1 MRKYLLAIL
10 LFLLPFSVDALTGG
24 ASIACNSTN
33 LSAGGTT
40 NCTLYANITSG
51 STAGFGGTFQASGVT
66 ISNIAI
72 TNNWTGVG
80 QSAPVNGMR
89 LNVLPA
95 TGNGLISETVAVA
108 TFTLTAG
115 SSAGSVSFSGQMTD
129 EDYNDVSI
137 NASQNI
143 EILSDNANLSSL
155 SVTGGTLS
163 PAFSADVTSYTMST
177 NNSSVTVSATAV
189 KGTIS
194 GTGTVNLN
202 YGSNT
207 INVVVTAPA
216 GNKKTY
222 TINVTRND
230 QRSTDSSLKSLSL
243 SSGSINFNASTFNY
257 NVELESSVGSLKV
270 TAVANDSKATVSY
283 APTQSISLLHG
294 QTATITIT
302 VTAEN
307 GTKSIYKV
315 NATRKDDRSKNN
327 NLSSL
332 KVSNTNITFNGNQAY
347 TATVENNI
355 TSVNITAS
363 PEDSKSTVSGT
374 GTKQLKEG
382 SNTFNISVKA
392 ENGTTKIYTVT
403 IIRKYKEGAQVV
415 LSANNNLKSLS
426 ISGIAFTFDKNVT
439 TYNISVDNSVKSVQ
453 VNYEVEDSKATAS
466 LIGNSALN
474 VGSNK
479 IEVLVVAENGS
490 TKTYAITIT
499 RKDVRS
505 NVSNNEDEI
514 IKNLLDPNVVPPI
527 YVNVKEDDQNKNVS
541 QKVADAILSSKKS
554 IIYEITNNNN
564 GIVYTLMLDG
574 NTFTKLDPF
583 SYELRF
589 TTDDEKIN
597 QLIKTPYIAAIF
609 NKKATFDSNVKVRL
623 FISDK
628 IEFNDTHLALY
639 SYDTEAGKHQLIN
652 GSINYVD
659 GFVEF
664 ETRNL
669 DGFILSNKVVKQEAP
684 KQEEEKKDLS
694 WLIFIPCAGAVIL
707 LSYFVNKKYKEN
719 K

>member
-51 STAGFGGTFQASGVT
+51 SSAGFGGTFQASGVT

-257 NVELESSVGSLKV
+257 NVELESSVSSLKV

-283 APTQSISLLHG
+283 APTQSISLLYG
-294 QTATITIT
+294 QTSTITIT

-307 GTKSIYKV
+307 GTKSTYKV
-315 NATRKDDRSKNN
+315 NATRKDDRSTNN

-332 KVSNTNITFNGNQAY
+332 KVSNTNITFNGNQVY

-374 GTKQLKEG
+374 GTKQLNEG

-392 ENGTTKIYTVT
+392 ENGTTKIYTLT

>member
-1 MRKYLLAIL
+1 MKKYLLAIL
-10 LFLLPFSVDALTGG
+10 FFLFPFSVSALTGG

-33 LSAGGTT
+33 LGAGGTT
-40 NCTLYANITSG
+40 NCTLYANVTSG
-51 STAGFGGTFQASGVT
+51 STVGFGGTFQASGVT
-66 ISNIAI
+66 ISNIAV
-72 TNNWTGVG
+72 TSSWTGVG
-80 QSAPVNGMR
+80 TSAPVNGMR
-89 LNVLPA
+89 VNVLPA
-95 TGNGLISETVAVA
+95 TDNNAVSQTTAVA
-108 TFTLTAG
+108 TFTITAG
-115 SSAGSVSFSGQMTD
+115 STNGSVSFSGQMTD
-129 EDYNDVSI
+129 EEFNDVAVS
-137 NASQNI
+137 ASQNI
-143 EILSDNANLSSL
+143 SILSDNANLASL

-163 PAFSADVTSYTMST
+163 PAFSANTTSYTMST
-177 NNSSVTVSATAV
+177 DNSSVTVSATAE
-189 KGTIS
+189 KGTVT

-202 YGSNT
+202 YGSNVV
-207 INVVVTAPA
+207 NVTVTAPA
-216 GNKKTY
+216 GNKKIY
-222 TINVTRND
+222 TITITRND
-230 QRSTDSSLKSLSL
+230 KRSNDSSLKSLTL

-257 NVELESSVGSLKV
+257 NVELDSSVSSLKV
-270 TAVANDSKATVSY
+270 NATANDNKANVSY
-283 APTQSISLLHG
+283 APAQTVSLLYG
-294 QTATITIT
+294 QTATITVT

-307 GTKSIYKV
+307 GTKSTYKI

-332 KVSNTNITFNGNQAY
+332 SVSNTNIQFNGGQVY
-347 TATVENNI
+347 TATVENGV
-355 TSVNITAS
+355 TSVNITAKS
-363 PEDSKSTVSGT
+363 EDSKATVTGT

-382 SNTFNISVKA
+382 SNTFNVSVKA
-392 ENGTTKIYTVT
+392 ENGDIKTYTITV
-403 IIRKYKEGAQVV
+403 IRKYKEGAQVV
-415 LSANNNLKSLS
+415 LSTNNNLKSLS

-453 VNYEVEDSKATAS
+453 INYEVEDTKATVS
-466 LIGNSALN
+466 LVGNTALN

-479 IEVLVVAENGS
+479 VEVLVVAENGS
-490 TKTYAITIT
+490 TKTYTIAIT
-499 RKDVRS
+499 RKDIRS

-527 YVNVKEDDQNKNVS
+527 YVNVKESDENKNVS
-541 QKVADAILSSKKS
+541 QKVADAIISSKKS

-574 NTFTKLDPF
+574 NIFTKLDPF
-583 SYELRF
+583 SYGLTF

-609 NKKATFDSNVKVRL
+609 NQKATFDNNVKIRL
-623 FISDK
+623 FLSDK
-628 IEFNDTHLALY
+628 IEFNDSHLALY
-639 SYDTEAGKHQLIN
+639 AYNTETGKHELLN

-684 KQEEEKKDLS
+684 QEEEEKKDLS

>member
-51 STAGFGGTFQASGVT
+51 SSAGFGGTFQASGVT

-230 QRSTDSSLKSLSL
+230 QRSNDSSLKSLSL

-270 TAVANDSKATVSY
+270 TAVANDSKAAVSY

-332 KVSNTNITFNGNQAY
+332 KVSNTNITFNGNQVY

-541 QKVADAILSSKKS
+541 QKVTDAILSSKKS